1 MAIEMPAQKNGSE
14 DMKIGILTFH
24 RAHNY
29 GAVLQC
35 YALQEI
41 LKGMGHEVVV
51 VDYRQPWI
59 EEFYR
64 YFSFRMLALRS
75 SEPGGASAY
84 VRNCLKKFIWSPCR
98 RSYFRKFTHKYLNLT
113 ASCTS
118 SLPQDLDCYV
128 IGSDQLWSL
137 HCLGGSFDKVYLG
150 DFTRPQGSRLVGYA
164 ISADVRSV
172 EMLVGQK
179 PGSVETFHALS
190 MREEKIADMVSAIYG
205 RECPSCLDP
214 TLLTDA
220 SLWEPVTDTKWKDR
234 RYVLV
239 YEVRWNKETKG
250 RLRRKAEELAARI
263 GDCEVIDL
271 TGMKYSVTDF
281 VSLFRYARYVVTT
294 SFHGIVFSILF
305 ETPFYA
311 LPLWDTYDLRYR
323 ELLDALGAGDRFVS
337 PEAVLQPQDMDFRHI
352 KEALNRLRAGSLEF
366 LQNSLS
372 A

>member
-1 MAIEMPAQKNGSE
+1 
-14 DMKIGILTFH
+14 MKIGILTFH

-35 YALQEI
+35 YALQEV
-41 LKGMGHEVVV
+41 LKGMGHEVAVI
-51 VDYRQPWI
+51 DYRQPWI
-59 EEFYR
+59 EDFYR

-75 SEPGGASAY
+75 SEPGGAFAY

-98 RSYFRKFTHKYLNLT
+98 KSYFMNFTDRYLNLT
-113 ASCTS
+113 APCVDSV
-118 SLPQDLDCYV
+118 PQDLDCYI

-137 HCLGGSFDKVYLG
+137 HCLGGSFDKIYLG
-150 DFTRPQGSRLVGYA
+150 DFVRPQGSRLLGYA
-164 ISADVRSV
+164 ISADVKSV
-172 EMLVGQK
+172 EILALQQAAS
-179 PGSVETFHALS
+179 PGAFDALS
-190 MREEKIADMVSAIYG
+190 MREERIAEMVSAIYG
-205 RECPSCLDP
+205 RGCPSCLDP
-214 TLLTDA
+214 TLLTDV
-220 SLWEPVTDTKWKDR
+220 SLWEPVTDSKWKDR

-281 VSLFRYARYVVTT
+281 VSLFRYAAYVVTT

-323 ELLDALGAGDRFVS
+323 ELLDALGAGERLVS
-337 PEAVLQPQDMDFRHI
+337 PDTVLQPLEMDFRPV

-366 LQNSLS
+366 LRNNL
-372 A
+372 AE

>member
-1 MAIEMPAQKNGSE
+1 
-14 DMKIGILTFH
+14 MKIGILTFH

-41 LKGMGHEVVV
+41 LKGMGHEVSVI
-51 VDYRQPWI
+51 DYRQPWI

-64 YFSFRMLALRS
+64 YFSFRMFKRRL

-84 VRNCLKKFIWSPCR
+84 VRNCIKKFMWSPFR
-98 RSYFRKFTHKYLNLT
+98 RIYFKEFADRYLELT
-113 ASCTS
+113 EPCGA
-118 SLPQDLDCYV
+118 SLPQDIDCYV

-150 DFTRPQGSRLVGYA
+150 DFARRQGSRLLGYA
-164 ISADVRSV
+164 VSADVSSV
-172 EMLVGQK
+172 ERLAEERPESIMR
-179 PGSVETFHALS
+179 FDALS
-190 MREEKIADMVSAIYG
+190 MREESIARMVSDIYG

-220 SLWEPVTDTKWKDR
+220 ELWEPVIDRKWKDR

-239 YEVRWNKETKG
+239 YEVRWNKDTKG
-250 RLRRKAEELAARI
+250 CLRKKAEELARRA
-263 GDCEVIDL
+263 GDCEVIEL

-281 VSLFRYARYVVTT
+281 VSLFRYASYVVTT

-311 LPLWDTYDLRYR
+311 LPLWDTFDLRYR
-323 ELLDALGAGDRFVS
+323 ALLDALGAGDRLVS
-337 PEAVLQPQDMDFRHI
+337 FEDVLQPQDMDFRPL
-352 KEALNRLRAGSLEF
+352 KEALGRLRTGSVEF
-366 LQNSLS
+366 LQNNLTEK
-372 A
+372 